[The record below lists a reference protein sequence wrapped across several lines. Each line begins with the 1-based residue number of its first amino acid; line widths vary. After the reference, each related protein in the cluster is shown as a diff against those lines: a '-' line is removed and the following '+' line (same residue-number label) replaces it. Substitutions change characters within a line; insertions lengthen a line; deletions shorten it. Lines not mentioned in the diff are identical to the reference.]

1 MYTEDGTLTPRDRI
15 SDEMLGRML
24 GLTDSPAPQRQE
36 MPSVPH
42 TAQSLRLPDGFPLAS
57 VYAPTQVFRNL
68 YDRETA
74 LSRGTIFK
82 ELDLPFMGMTVTKG
96 GSCRG

>member
-1 MYTEDGTLTPRDRI
+1 MYTDDDTMTPRDRI
-15 SDEMLGRML
+15 SDDMLQRML
-24 GLTDSPAPQRQE
+24 GLSDPSDHQHHHAPQ
-36 MPSVPH
+36 
-42 TAQSLRLPDGFPLAS
+42 TTSLRLPDGFPLAS

-74 LSRGTIFK
+74 LHRGTIFK